1 MSYLKINERGK
12 NQYENLGEVR
22 IHTSFCHVFSLSIL
36 GFCIIFLILSAWN
49 FNNVIIETN
58 KIHVY
63 YLHSQRSPL
72 YVVSDKFLSFGLD
85 TSLLRHIQNLPIENE
100 KFVNLA
106 RHLAPAYVR
115 IGGTS
120 ADCLFFNQTMQIIN
134 ETAIS
139 PVDGDDISNFTITD
153 VDFTNLYNFATKSKL
168 RMIFD
173 LNVLIRDANNAWDD
187 VNARTIISFAKENYM
202 KLDWQLGNEPN
213 SFYHVFNRR
222 VNATQLANDYYQLR
236 LLLNRLGYN
245 ASILVGPEV
254 NRVGESNHFGENY
267 AEMFLKNDKNSVNY
281 VTWHQYYLNG
291 REAKIADFLNIATF
305 NYLSEQIKSMQQAIA
320 SSGNNILMWLSET
333 STAFGGGAP
342 ELSDRFVAGFLWL
355 DKLGYSA
362 STGVN
367 AVTRQSLF
375 GNNYAMIGPNLVPNP
390 DWWVSVVYKHFV
402 SERVLKLT
410 PANVVSLEGVRLYAH
425 CTPKKALINRVPAIT
440 IYGININKVPSLI
453 IIRGIVPILDKNA
466 KIFVYALTS
475 DYLQSKDIKMNG
487 KTLKLQPD
495 GSLPPFPPVILE
507 PTGSIELPPY
517 SMVYMVIH
525 GAEVPACKT

>member
-12 NQYENLGEVR
+12 NQYENLGDVR

-36 GFCIIFLILSAWN
+36 GFCIIFLILTAWN
-49 FNNVIIETN
+49 FNNVINETN

-63 YLHSQRSPL
+63 YIHLQRSPL
-72 YVVSDKFLSFGLD
+72 YVVSDKFLSMGLD
-85 TSLLRHIQNLPIENE
+85 TSLLRDRKHLPIENE

-106 RHLAPAYVR
+106 RHLSPAYVR

-120 ADCLFFNQTMQIIN
+120 SDCLFFNQTMQIIN

-139 PVDGDDISNFTITD
+139 PINGDDISNFTITD
-153 VDFTNLYNFATKSKL
+153 VDFKNLYKFATKSKL

-173 LNVLIRDANNAWDD
+173 LNVLIRDANNAWS
-187 VNARTIISFAKENYM
+187 NANAKNIILFAKENYM

-213 SFYHVFNRR
+213 SFYHVFNRK

-254 NRVGESNHFGENY
+254 NHVGDDQHMGEKY
-267 AEMFLKNDKNSVNY
+267 AETFLKNDKDSVNY

-291 REAKIADFLNIATF
+291 RVAKLSDFINITTF
-305 NYLSEQIKSMQQAIA
+305 NYLPEQIKSMQQAIA
-320 SSGNNILMWLSET
+320 SSGKNIPMWLSET

-342 ELSDRFVAGFLWL
+342 GLSDRFVAGFLWL

-367 AVTRQSLF
+367 SVTRQSLF
-375 GNNYAMIGPNLVPNP
+375 GGNYAMVGPNLMPNP
-390 DWWVSVVYKHFV
+390 DWWVSVLYKHFV
-402 SERVLKLT
+402 SERVLKIT
-410 PANVVSLEGVRLYAH
+410 SPNDLEGVRLYAH
-425 CTPKKALINRVPAIT
+425 CTPEKALINRVPAIT
-440 IYGININKVPSLI
+440 IYGININKVPSVI

-466 KIFVYALTS
+466 KLFVYALTS

-495 GSLPPFPPVILE
+495 GSLPPFSPVILE
-507 PTGSIELPPY
+507 STESIELPPY
-517 SMVYMVIH
+517 SMVYMVLH
-525 GAEVPACKT
+525 GAEVPACRT